1 MRPVIRLACGLSAA
15 TLLLLAGAS
24 AAFAADPLVTIDG
37 SGGTTSDVT
46 AVADAGTSSGSA
58 ALGADAPTTTAD
70 GADGSATVSLGAD
83 APTTTADGADGS
95 ATVSLGADAPDS
107 VGEPSSSVGALSS
120 GFASVMAFGD
130 TTAEDTTGVALGAPA
145 MDGDFLGSSQTFG
158 SLLASA
164 GSGGAPSPP
173 DESGG
178 SGDAAGESG
187 AGTLPETSTEV
198 LATGPGAGFPIRALL
213 LGLLAGG
220 LLARRRSVRSAS

>member
-58 ALGADAPTTTAD
+58 A
-70 GADGSATVSLGAD
+70 LGAD